1 MTAEK
6 RNKSPKMMEQSK
18 MTDKIF
24 KEVKKEKVNSRAG
37 R

>member
-6 RNKSPKMMEQSK
+6 RNKSPKMMEQRK